1 MVTRIRQIR
10 LAALNIDG
18 VLLNDTFSPVIHGFL
33 TRRGATYTADVE
45 RRIFSQ
51 PRHIAAREIAV
62 VLGLDLGPDAGS
74 GSGSSPDAGSGSGPG
89 AVPGSVLGPGSSPDD
104 VLAAY
109 FEERAAFLVAHPV
122 QILPGAIEMVHR
134 ARALG
139 MKTVCYGGL
148 EKEHFDRF
156 LGEFAD
162 LFDGPGYICTNAFRP
177 GIHEIA
183 TEFFGLRHDQ
193 VLVVDDVAR
202 VAETAKS
209 LDMPFIGHPSSFEHS
224 FQRQLMRE
232 VGTRHIVD
240 SLDAIDDALL
250 RSLDEEAASGTV
262 WRG

>member
-51 PRHIAAREIAV
+51 PRHIAAREIAA
-62 VLGLDLGPDAGS
+62 VLGLDPGPDAGS
-74 GSGSSPDAGSGSGPG
+74 GAGPG
-89 AVPGSVLGPGSSPDD
+89 AGPGSALGPGSSPDD

-122 QILPGAIEMVHR
+122 RILPGAIEMVHR
-134 ARALG
+134 ARVLG

-162 LFDGPGYICTNAFRP
+162 LFDDPGYICTNAFRP

-232 VGTRHIVD
+232 AGTRHIVD
-240 SLDAIDDALL
+240 SLDAIDEALL

>member
-51 PRHIAAREIAV
+51 PRHIAAREIAA

-74 GSGSSPDAGSGSGPG
+74 GASAGAGPG
-89 AVPGSVLGPGSSPDD
+89 AGPALGPGSSPDD

-122 QILPGAIEMVHR
+122 RILPGAIEMVHR

-148 EKEHFDRF
+148 DKEHFDRF

-162 LFDGPGYICTNAFRP
+162 LFDGPGYVCTNAFRP

-202 VAETAKS
+202 VAEAAKS

-224 FQRQLMRE
+224 FQRQLMRD

-262 WRG
+262 WHG